1 MGRNRRGSHARL
13 IKKCKASVKACPIG
27 EKPKGVKTH
36 LRNMV
41 ITPDMVGSVVECY
54 LGEFSLTYKPIRHG
68 KVGHGATRGSKFTA
82 LRLTLKVLCSISYG
96 HELLPRTWPRA
107 N

>member
-54 LGEFSLTYKPIRHG
+54 GG
-68 KVGHGATRGSKFTA
+68 KYWTP
-82 LRLTLKVLCSISYG
+82 LRLEPTCADTTSESSPSPTSPSVTERSVMVPPEVPSS
-96 HELLPRTWPRA
+96 LPSDER
-107 N
+107 